1 MSISFI
7 ASVPKTRVLVQFRD
21 WYLSII
27 LLFLTLFVAISCC
40 TVVFS
45 FGYFLIEDI
54 TVECASA
61 LPMVLKFTTKPNAPL
76 MLDRSFR
83 LLPSYSVLTCSL
95 RTLPVGKVE
104 RLYGLGPVCNFLT
117 KNEDSVSLSTLSL
130 LNQHQPPLTD
140 RTSRRAGPDQHK
152 IIMKSCYYLKGSA
165 GRWNSIQQD
174 QWWYDRTDSKL
185 NKIFN
190 KGMFDHSI
198 FARKKILEIY
208 DGFEGL
214 KTLVDVGG
222 VEHVGGDMF
231 ASVPKGDAI
240 FMKFLKKCFEAVPDN
255 GKMIVADSILPDYP
269 DPSLA
274 TKVVGLFDC
283 TLWATNHG
291 RKERTEKEFEAL
303 ATRFEP

>member
-1 MSISFI
+1 
-7 ASVPKTRVLVQFRD
+7 
-21 WYLSII
+21 
-27 LLFLTLFVAISCC
+27 
-40 TVVFS
+40 
-45 FGYFLIEDI
+45 
-54 TVECASA
+54 
-61 LPMVLKFTTKPNAPL
+61 MVLKFTTKPNAPL

-95 RTLPVGKVE
+95 RTLPVGKVK

-117 KNEDSVSLSTLSL
+117 KNEDGVSLSTLSL

-140 RTSRRAGPDQHK
+140 RTSRRAGPDQQK

-174 QWWYDRTDSKL
+174 QWWYSKL
-185 NKIFN
+185 DKIFI

-198 FARKKILEIY
+198 FAMKKILEIY

-231 ASVPKGDAI
+231 ASVPKGDTI
-240 FMKFLKKCFEAVPDN
+240 FMKKCYEAVPDN

-274 TKVVGLFDC
+274 TKVVGFFDC

>member
-117 KNEDSVSLSTLSL
+117 KNEDGVSLSTLSL

-190 KGMFDHSI
+190 KGMFDHST
-198 FARKKILEIY
+198 FSMKKILEIY

-222 VEHVGGDMF
+222 VEHVGEDMF

-240 FMKFLKKCFEAVPDN
+240 FMKCYEAVPDN

>member
-7 ASVPKTRVLVQFRD
+7 ASVSKTRVLVQFRD

-45 FGYFLIEDI
+45 FGYFLIVDI

-95 RTLPVGKVE
+95 RTLPVGKVK

-117 KNEDSVSLSTLSL
+117 KNEDVLEDGIPFNKTSGGATLSMIVSKY
-130 LNQHQPPLTD
+130 PT
-140 RTSRRAGPDQHK
+140 
-152 IIMKSCYYLKGSA
+152 IKGI
-165 GRWNSIQQD
+165 N
-174 QWWYDRTDSKL
+174 
-185 NKIFN
+185 
-190 KGMFDHSI
+190 FDLPHVI
-198 FARKKILEIY
+198 ENAP
-208 DGFEGL
+208 
-214 KTLVDVGG
+214 TCPG

-240 FMKFLKKCFEAVPDN
+240 FMKKCYEAVPDN
-255 GKMIVADSILPDYP
+255 GKMIVADSILPLDFSIAP
-269 DPSLA
+269 CGLP
-274 TKVVGLFDC
+274 TTVGKRGLKRNLRPWQQD
-283 TLWATNHG
+283 LNHD
-291 RKERTEKEFEAL
+291 F
-303 ATRFEP
+303 